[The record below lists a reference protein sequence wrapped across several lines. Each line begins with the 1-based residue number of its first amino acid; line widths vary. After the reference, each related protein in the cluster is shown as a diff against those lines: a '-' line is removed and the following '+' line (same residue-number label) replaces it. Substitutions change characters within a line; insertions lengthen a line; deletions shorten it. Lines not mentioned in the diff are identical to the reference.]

1 MLVKSK
7 HNSIESLISQ
17 ALDDIDIS
25 HKEFIGILK
34 EKDRYEK
41 MKENISD
48 KNEDKKQ
55 RIVNFGS
62 SSIK

>member
-17 ALDDIDIS
+17 TLDDIDIS

-62 SSIK
+62 IK

>member
-34 EKDRYEK
+34 EKDRCEK

-55 RIVNFGS
+55 KIVDF

>member
-17 ALDDIDIS
+17 ASDDIDIS

-55 RIVNFGS
+55 RIVNF

>member
-1 MLVKSK
+1 MVVKSK

-62 SSIK
+62 IK

>member
-25 HKEFIGILK
+25 HKEFLGILK

-62 SSIK
+62 IK

>member
-25 HKEFIGILK
+25 HKEFLGILK

-55 RIVNFGS
+55 RIVNF

>member
-1 MLVKSK
+1 MVVKSK

-55 RIVNFGS
+55 RIVNF

>member
-17 ALDDIDIS
+17 ALDDIDMS

-55 RIVNFGS
+55 RIVNF

>member
-55 RIVNFGS
+55 RIVNF

>member
-17 ALDDIDIS
+17 ALDDIDMS

-62 SSIK
+62 IK